1 MSNETAA
8 FALAVPFHNEERYLP
23 RLIASLREQ
32 HGPEVPVVFVDNA
45 STDGSA
51 ALVRR
56 CAETQAGRWVCL
68 EERRVGKFH
77 AMKTATA
84 FAAERYGARCMGFL
98 DADAYCTTRDWL
110 SRGIDIVRHAGDRLG
125 YTYSPFSYEGFDHL
139 TTFAAA
145 YRAYEA
151 VLWRLVYEVGW
162 LANGQGFF
170 CPVEVLRRYFERA
183 EVRAEIDLRLSLLAL
198 RDGKRGYLHPTPIRS
213 SGRRMIVNAKNFAE
227 WCFYGEDFYVR
238 KDINAADKLDL
249 NAPEPIQDLPG
260 EMVDQFFERRA
271 LKLVVRHVIPLLV
284 VERDSRRLERMQ
296 AVLGSALSGGA
307 ARRLSEMSLTVEQVL
322 GAGLDEFARAIEK
335 DPASIELTQS
345 IAARMREQYE
355 SEAQPLISAG

>member
-8 FALAVPFHNEERYLP
+8 LALAVPFHNEERFLP

-32 HGPEVPVVFVDNA
+32 RGPEVPVVFVDNA

-84 FAAERYGARCMGFL
+84 FAAERYGARYMGFL
-98 DADAYCTTRDWL
+98 DADAYCTARDWL
-110 SRGIDIVRHAGDRLG
+110 SRGIDIVRRAGDRLG

-145 YRAYEA
+145 YRAYET

-170 CPVEVLRRYFERA
+170 CPVDVLRRYFERA

-198 RDGKRGYLHPTPIRS
+198 LDGKRGYLHPTPIRS

-249 NAPEPIQDLPG
+249 NAPEPIQDLCA
-260 EMVDQFFERRA
+260 EMVGRFFERRA
-271 LKLVVRHVIPLLV
+271 LKLAVRHVIPLLL
-284 VERDSRRLERMQ
+284 VERDSRQLRRFE
-296 AVLGSALSGGA
+296 AVLGSALSAGA

-335 DPASIELTQS
+335 HPASIELAQS

-355 SEAQPLISAG
+355 SEVQPLISAG